1 MAKNIH
7 QNRSAGIQREILETL
22 LILVT
27 VMTILISIISIAVSI
42 STDRK
47 RLDQNLENVA
57 QALAQSEIIRQG
69 NRDNSENVIIPYLDS
84 LESSLSNIDVISIIS
99 SDNFRIYHTNHEL
112 IGTEYDG
119 TVPISAEVIFFM

>member
-1 MAKNIH
+1 MTKDIHKN
-7 QNRSAGIQREILETL
+7 RTAGIQREILETM

-57 QALAQSEIIRQG
+57 QALAQSEIIR
-69 NRDNSENVIIPYLDS
+69 
-84 LESSLSNIDVISIIS
+84 
-99 SDNFRIYHTNHEL
+99 
-112 IGTEYDG
+112 
-119 TVPISAEVIFFM
+119 

>member
-7 QNRSAGIQREILETL
+7 QNRSAGIQREILATL
-22 LILVT
+22 LILVS
-27 VMTILISIISIAVSI
+27 VMTVLISIISIAVSI

-69 NRDNSENVIIPYLDS
+69 NRDNSENMLVPYLDS
-84 LESSLSNIDVISIIS
+84 LKSSL
-99 SDNFRIYHTNHEL
+99 
-112 IGTEYDG
+112 
-119 TVPISAEVIFFM
+119 